1 MATNL
6 ALQLQVIEPDT
17 DLNSIMIGNSR
28 YSDDIWDL
36 RPFITAKSTKES
48 QKYIRFEYISDAD
61 MKKTVKQYA
70 YFKLGKTKPK
80 TVRDYINGKFPM
92 FIEYCSINGIHSF
105 ADVTLEDY
113 LNFNLWMKDE
123 KKVATGTGFSTCHAV
138 EEIIRI
144 GQIKGWNVPQFHL
157 PKTETANQLWNT
169 KKSMRTNKTKPIPED
184 VFDKILYHA
193 VHDEKDALTKAGII
207 IQSQTGLRINEVLS
221 IQEGCVKRTSDG
233 YDYMEVTLGKTEK
246 GEPIIH
252 KVFINGLVKNA
263 IAELTEHTAE
273 LRKESGLKELF
284 LCRIKSQ
291 NNKIAPYTETH
302 WNDKKLRYFI
312 ERHDIRDNK
321 GDLYPL
327 TSHQFRSTFVREL
340 IKRKVPIAMIM
351 KQYSHI
357 SIEMTAHYLTLQEE
371 EVKEIY
377 SDMIL
382 SPESKIAGLRAKEI
396 KGKLDDLFHGKTE
409 DEIDD
414 VISGLAKTMSF
425 NPLPTGV
432 CLYDFRRGNCTDGD
446 GCFFY
451 NCPNYITEV
460 QFYPILKDELDLL
473 EKEMARLKELG
484 QEPAYQV
491 QAVKYKYLKPL
502 VESLEVQLNGKES
515 VDCQHFFRQIFLGYF
530 SDIVQAFDT
539 LRKNVCGD
547 DYTSLHNPIVLSSV
561 LPAYGMFH
569 SIQILFL

>member
-28 YSDDIWDL
+28 YSDDVWDL
-36 RPFITAKSTKES
+36 IPFITAKSVQTG
-48 QKYIRFEYISDAD
+48 QKWLRFEYISDAD
-61 MKKTVKQYA
+61 MKETVKQYA
-70 YFKLGKTKPK
+70 YYKLGKTKPQ
-80 TVRDYINGKFPM
+80 TVRNYINGSLPM
-92 FIEYCSINGIHSF
+92 FIEYCSISGIHSF
-105 ADVTLEDY
+105 EDVTLEDY

-123 KKVATGTGFSTCHAV
+123 KKVATGTGCISCHVV

-144 GQIKGWNVPQFHL
+144 GQIKGWNVSQFHL
-157 PKTETANQLWNT
+157 PKTETANQLWNR
-169 KKSMRTNKTKPIPED
+169 KKSMKTNKTKPIPED

-193 VHDEKDALTKAGII
+193 VHDEKDVLTKAGII

-221 IQEGCVKRTSDG
+221 IQEGCVKHTSDG
-233 YDYMEVTLGKTEK
+233 YDYLEVTLGKTEK

-252 KVFINGLVKNA
+252 KVFIHELVKET
-263 IAELTEHTAE
+263 IAELSEYTAA

-284 LCRIKSQ
+284 IIRNHGIRPL
-291 NNKIAPYTETH
+291 NTEK
-302 WNDKKLRYFI
+302 WNWNRLSHFI
-312 ERHDIRDNK
+312 ERYDIRDNK
-321 GDLYPL
+321 GELYPL
-327 TSHQFRSTFVREL
+327 TSHQFRATFVREL

-351 KQYSHI
+351 KQYSHV

-409 DEIDD
+409 AEIDD
-414 VISGLAKTMSF
+414 VITDLAKTMSF

-484 QEPAYQV
+484 QELAYQV

-502 VESLEVQLNGKES
+502 VESLEVQLNDKES
-515 VDCQHFFRQIFLGYF
+515 VG
-530 SDIVQAFDT
+530 
-539 LRKNVCGD
+539 
-547 DYTSLHNPIVLSSV
+547 
-561 LPAYGMFH
+561 
-569 SIQILFL
+569 

>member
-48 QKYIRFEYISDAD
+48 KKYIRFEYISDAD
-61 MKKTVKQYA
+61 MKETVKQYT
-70 YFKLGKTKPK
+70 YYKLGKTKPQ
-80 TVRDYINGKFPM
+80 TVRDYINAKLPM

-105 ADVTLEDY
+105 ADITLEDY

-123 KKVATGTGFSTCHAV
+123 KKVAMQTGFMSCHIV

-144 GQIKGWNVPQFHL
+144 GQIKGWDVPQFHL

-169 KKSMRTNKTKPIPED
+169 KKSMKTNKTKPIPED

-193 VHDEKDALTKAGII
+193 VHDEKDVLTKAGII

-221 IQEGCVKRTSDG
+221 IQKGCVKHTSDG

-252 KVFINGLVKNA
+252 KVFINELVKDV
-263 IAELTEHTAE
+263 IAELSEYTAE

-284 LCRIKSQ
+284 IQRIPKKH
-291 NNKIAPYTETH
+291 NAIDVLA
-302 WNDKKLRYFI
+302 NDGYQAYKLNPFIKRY
-312 ERHDIRDNK
+312 DIRDNK
-321 GDLYPL
+321 GELYPL
-327 TSHQFRSTFVREL
+327 TSHQFRATFVREL

-351 KQYSHI
+351 KQYSHV

-409 DEIDD
+409 AEIDNIITD
-414 VISGLAKTMSF
+414 LAKTMSF

-473 EKEMARLKELG
+473 EKEMARLKKLG

-515 VDCQHFFRQIFLGYF
+515 VG
-530 SDIVQAFDT
+530 
-539 LRKNVCGD
+539 
-547 DYTSLHNPIVLSSV
+547 
-561 LPAYGMFH
+561 
-569 SIQILFL
+569 

>member
-6 ALQLQVIEPDT
+6 ALQLQVIDPDT

-36 RPFITAKSTKES
+36 RPFITAKTTKES
-48 QKYIRFEYISDAD
+48 QKYIHFEYIYDAD
-61 MKKTVKQYA
+61 MQETVKQYA
-70 YFKLGKTKPK
+70 YYKLGKNKPH
-80 TVRDYINGKFPM
+80 TVRNYINSKLPM

-105 ADVTLEDY
+105 TNVTLEDY

-123 KKVATGTGFSTCHAV
+123 KKVAISTGFSICHVV

-157 PKTETANQLWNT
+157 PKTETANQLWT
-169 KKSMRTNKTKPIPED
+169 AKKTMKTNKTKPIPED

-193 VHDEKDALTKAGII
+193 VHDEKDVLTKAGII

-252 KVFINGLVKNA
+252 KVFINELVKDS
-263 IAELTEHTAE
+263 ITELSKYTAK

-284 LCRIKSQ
+284 LCKSAKKK
-291 NNKIAPYTETH
+291 NAINVYSLEH
-302 WNDKKLRYFI
+302 WNDQKLSPFI
-312 ERHDIRDNK
+312 RRHDIRDNK
-321 GDLYPL
+321 GELYSL
-327 TSHQFRSTFVREL
+327 TSHQFRATFVREL

-351 KQYSHI
+351 KQYSHV
-357 SIEMTAHYLTLQEE
+357 SIEMTAHYLALQEE

-409 DEIDD
+409 TEIDD
-414 VISGLAKTMSF
+414 VITDLAKTMSF

-515 VDCQHFFRQIFLGYF
+515 VG
-530 SDIVQAFDT
+530 
-539 LRKNVCGD
+539 
-547 DYTSLHNPIVLSSV
+547 
-561 LPAYGMFH
+561 
-569 SIQILFL
+569 

>member
-6 ALQLQVIEPDT
+6 ALQLQVVEPDT

-28 YSDDIWDL
+28 YSDDVWDL
-36 RPFITAKSTKES
+36 RPFITAKSVQTG
-48 QKYIRFEYISDAD
+48 QKWLRFEYISDAN
-61 MKKTVKQYA
+61 MKETVKQYA

-80 TVRDYINGKFPM
+80 SVRDYINTSLPQ
-92 FIEYCSINGIHSF
+92 FIKYCSTNGIHSF

-123 KKVATGTGFSTCHAV
+123 KKVAMQTGFMSCHVV

-144 GQIKGWNVPQFHL
+144 GQIKGWDVPQFHL

-169 KKSMRTNKTKPIPED
+169 NKSMRTNKTKPIPED
-184 VFDKILYHA
+184 VFDKILYHV
-193 VHDEKDALTKAGII
+193 VHDEKDVLTKAGII

-221 IQEGCVKRTSDG
+221 IQEGCVKRTADG

-252 KVFINGLVKNA
+252 KVFINDLVKDA
-263 IAELTEHTAE
+263 IAELTKHTAE

-284 LCRIKSQ
+284 IVRNHGIRALNGSKWVGKRL
-291 NNKIAPYTETH
+291 PH
-302 WNDKKLRYFI
+302 FI

-321 GDLYPL
+321 GELYPL
-327 TSHQFRSTFVREL
+327 TSHQFRATFVREL

-351 KQYSHI
+351 KQYSHV

-409 DEIDD
+409 AEIDD

-432 CLYDFRRGNCTDGD
+432 CLYDFRRGNCTNGD

-515 VDCQHFFRQIFLGYF
+515 VG
-530 SDIVQAFDT
+530 
-539 LRKNVCGD
+539 
-547 DYTSLHNPIVLSSV
+547 
-561 LPAYGMFH
+561 
-569 SIQILFL
+569 

>member
-36 RPFITAKSTKES
+36 RPFITTKSTKES

-70 YFKLGKTKPK
+70 YYKLGKMKPQ
-80 TVRDYINGKFPM
+80 TVRSYINSNLPM
-92 FIEYCSINGIHSF
+92 FIEYCFISDIHSF
-105 ADVTLEDY
+105 EDVTLEDY

-123 KKVATGTGFSTCHAV
+123 KKVALQTGFMSCHVV
-138 EEIIRI
+138 EEIIRV

-157 PKTETANQLWNT
+157 PKTETASQLWNR
-169 KKSMRTNKTKPIPED
+169 KKSMKTNKTKPIPED

-193 VHDEKDALTKAGII
+193 VHDEKDVLTKAGII

-221 IQEGCVKRTSDG
+221 IQEGCVKHTSDG

-252 KVFINGLVKNA
+252 KVFINELVKET
-263 IAELTEHTAE
+263 IAELSEYTAE

-284 LCRIKSQ
+284 I
-291 NNKIAPYTETH
+291 I
-302 WNDKKLRYFI
+302 RYHGIRVLNGGKWVEKRLPHFI

-321 GDLYPL
+321 GELYPL
-327 TSHQFRSTFVREL
+327 TSHQFRATFVREL

-351 KQYSHI
+351 KQYSHV

-396 KGKLDDLFHGKTE
+396 KSKLDGLFHGKTE

-414 VISGLAKTMSF
+414 VITDLAKTMSF

-473 EKEMARLKELG
+473 EKEMARLKKLG

-515 VDCQHFFRQIFLGYF
+515 VR
-530 SDIVQAFDT
+530 
-539 LRKNVCGD
+539 
-547 DYTSLHNPIVLSSV
+547 
-561 LPAYGMFH
+561 
-569 SIQILFL
+569 

>member
-17 DLNSIMIGNSR
+17 DLSSIMIGNSR
-28 YSDDIWDL
+28 YSDDVWDL

-48 QKYIRFEYISDAD
+48 HKYIRFEYISDAD
-61 MKKTVKQYA
+61 MKETVKQYA
-70 YFKLGKTKPK
+70 YYKLGKTKPE
-80 TVRDYINGKFPM
+80 TVRNYINSSLPM
-92 FIEYCSINGIHSF
+92 FIEFCSLNGIHNF

-123 KKVATGTGFSTCHAV
+123 KKVATSTGNSACHVV

-169 KKSMRTNKTKPIPED
+169 KKSMKTNKTKPIPED

-252 KVFINGLVKNA
+252 KVFINNLVKDA
-263 IAELTEHTAE
+263 IAELSEYTAE

-284 LCRIKSQ
+284 LCKNRNKGNLIDVYNTDRFGLRKYNAFIK
-291 NNKIAPYTETH
+291 KY
-302 WNDKKLRYFI
+302 
-312 ERHDIRDNK
+312 DIRDNK
-321 GDLYPL
+321 GELYQL
-327 TSHQFRSTFVREL
+327 ASHQFRATFVREL

-351 KQYSHI
+351 KQYSHV

-409 DEIDD
+409 AEIDD
-414 VISGLAKTMSF
+414 VITDLAKTMSF

-484 QEPAYQV
+484 HEREWQKQYI
-491 QAVKYKYLKPL
+491 KYKYLKPL

-515 VDCQHFFRQIFLGYF
+515 VG
-530 SDIVQAFDT
+530 
-539 LRKNVCGD
+539 
-547 DYTSLHNPIVLSSV
+547 
-561 LPAYGMFH
+561 
-569 SIQILFL
+569 

>member
-17 DLNSIMIGNSR
+17 DLNSIMIGSSR
-28 YSDDIWDL
+28 YSDDVWDL
-36 RPFITAKSTKES
+36 RPFITAKTTVES

-61 MKKTVKQYA
+61 MKETVKQYT
-70 YFKLGKTKPK
+70 YYKLGKTKPK
-80 TVRDYINGKFPM
+80 TVRIYINGSLPM
-92 FIEYCSINGIHSF
+92 FIEYCSTNGIHSF
-105 ADVTLEDY
+105 VDVTLEDY

-123 KKVATGTGFSTCHAV
+123 KKVAMQTGFMSCHVV

-169 KKSMRTNKTKPIPED
+169 KSSMRTNKTKPIPED

-193 VHDEKDALTKAGII
+193 VHDEKDVLTKAGII

-252 KVFINGLVKNA
+252 KVFINNLVKDA
-263 IAELTEHTAE
+263 IAELSEYTAE

-284 LCRIKSQ
+284 LCRNWGIQ
-291 NNKIAPYTETH
+291 VLKIQGWTGKRLPH
-302 WNDKKLRYFI
+302 FI
-312 ERHDIRDNK
+312 ERHDIRNNK
-321 GDLYPL
+321 GELYPL
-327 TSHQFRSTFVREL
+327 KSHQFRATFVREL
-340 IKRKVPIAMIM
+340 IKRKMPIAMIM
-351 KQYSHI
+351 KQYSHV

-409 DEIDD
+409 AEIDD
-414 VISGLAKTMSF
+414 VITDLAKTMSF

-502 VESLEVQLNGKES
+502 VESLEVQLN
-515 VDCQHFFRQIFLGYF
+515 V
-530 SDIVQAFDT
+530 
-539 LRKNVCGD
+539 
-547 DYTSLHNPIVLSSV
+547 
-561 LPAYGMFH
+561 
-569 SIQILFL
+569 

>member
-70 YFKLGKTKPK
+70 YYKLGKMKPQ
-80 TVRDYINGKFPM
+80 TVRAYINSNLPM
-92 FIEYCSINGIHSF
+92 FIEYCSISGIHSF
-105 ADVTLEDY
+105 EDVTLEDY

-123 KKVATGTGFSTCHAV
+123 KKVATSTGFSTCHVV

-169 KKSMRTNKTKPIPED
+169 KKSMKTNKTKPIPED
-184 VFDKILYHA
+184 VFDKILYRA
-193 VHDEKDALTKAGII
+193 VHDEKDVLTKAGII

-221 IQEGCVKRTSDG
+221 IQEGCVKHTSDG

-252 KVFINGLVKNA
+252 KVFINELVKDA
-263 IAELTEHTAE
+263 IAELSEYTAE

-284 LCRIKSQ
+284 IQRI
-291 NNKIAPYTETH
+291 T
-302 WNDKKLRYFI
+302 KKHNVIDVLAKDGYQAYKLNPFIKRY
-312 ERHDIRDNK
+312 DIRDNK
-321 GDLYPL
+321 GELYPL
-327 TSHQFRSTFVREL
+327 TSHQFRATFVREL
-340 IKRKVPIAMIM
+340 IKRKAPIAMIM
-351 KQYSHI
+351 KQYSHV

-382 SPESKIAGLRAKEI
+382 SPKSKIAGLRAKEI

-414 VISGLAKTMSF
+414 VITDLAKTMSF

-473 EKEMARLKELG
+473 EKEMTRLKELG
-484 QEPAYQV
+484 HEREWQKQYI
-491 QAVKYKYLKPL
+491 KYKYLKPL
-502 VESLEVQLNGKES
+502 VGSLEVQLNGKES
-515 VDCQHFFRQIFLGYF
+515 VG
-530 SDIVQAFDT
+530 
-539 LRKNVCGD
+539 
-547 DYTSLHNPIVLSSV
+547 
-561 LPAYGMFH
+561 
-569 SIQILFL
+569 

>member
-17 DLNSIMIGNSR
+17 DLNSIMIGNSN
-28 YSDDIWDL
+28 YYDDVWDL

-48 QKYIRFEYISDAD
+48 QKYIRFEYIADVD
-61 MKKTVKQYA
+61 MKETVKQYA
-70 YFKLGKTKPK
+70 YYKLGKMKPQ
-80 TVRDYINGKFPM
+80 TVQNYINSNLPM
-92 FIEYCSINGIHSF
+92 FIEYCAINGIHSF

-113 LNFNLWMKDE
+113 LNFNLWMKND
-123 KKVATGTGFSTCHAV
+123 KKVAVGTGNSSCHVV

-144 GQIKGWNVPQFHL
+144 GQIKEWDVPTFHL
-157 PKTETANQLWNT
+157 PKAETANQLWNI
-169 KKSMRTNKTKPIPED
+169 KKSMKTNKTKPIPED

-193 VHDEKDALTKAGII
+193 VHDEKDVVTKAGII
-207 IQSQTGLRINEVLS
+207 IQSQTGLRISEVLS

-252 KVFINGLVKNA
+252 KVFINELVKNT
-263 IAELTEHTAE
+263 IKELSDFTEP
-273 LRKESGLKELF
+273 LRKESGLTELF
-284 LCRIKSQ
+284 LCKSAKKK
-291 NNKIAPYTETH
+291 NAINVYSLEH
-302 WNDKKLRYFI
+302 WNDQKLMPFI
-312 ERHDIRDNK
+312 KRWDIRGNK
-321 GDLYPL
+321 GELYPL
-327 TSHQFRSTFVREL
+327 TSHKFRATFVREL

-351 KQYSHI
+351 KQYSHV

-414 VISGLAKTMSF
+414 VITDLAKTMSF

-484 QEPAYQV
+484 HEREWQKQYI
-491 QAVKYKYLKPL
+491 KYKYLKPL

-515 VDCQHFFRQIFLGYF
+515 VG
-530 SDIVQAFDT
+530 
-539 LRKNVCGD
+539 
-547 DYTSLHNPIVLSSV
+547 
-561 LPAYGMFH
+561 
-569 SIQILFL
+569 

>member
-17 DLNSIMIGNSR
+17 DLNNIMIGNSN
-28 YSDDIWDL
+28 YNDDVWDL
-36 RPFITAKSTKES
+36 KPFITAKSTKES

-61 MKKTVKQYA
+61 MKETVKQYT
-70 YFKLGKTKPK
+70 YYKLGKTKPQ
-80 TVRDYINGKFPM
+80 TVRDYINAKLPM

-105 ADVTLEDY
+105 ADITLEDY

-123 KKVATGTGFSTCHAV
+123 KKVAQQTGFASCHVV

-157 PKTETANQLWNT
+157 PKTETACQLWPVQ
-169 KKSMRTNKTKPIPED
+169 KSMKSNKTKPIPED

-193 VHDEKDALTKAGII
+193 VHDEKDVLTKAGII

-233 YDYMEVTLGKTEK
+233 YDYIEVTLGKTEK

-252 KVFINGLVKNA
+252 KVFINDLVKDA
-263 IAELTEHTAE
+263 IAELSEYTTE

-291 NNKIAPYTETH
+291 KNEIALYTLTH
-302 WNDKKLRYFI
+302 WNDKKLRFFI
-312 ERHDIRDNK
+312 KRHDIRDNK
-321 GDLYPL
+321 GELYPL
-327 TSHQFRSTFVREL
+327 TSHQFRATFVREL
-340 IKRKVPIAMIM
+340 IKRKIPIAMIM
-351 KQYSHI
+351 KQYSHV

-409 DEIDD
+409 AEIDD
-414 VISGLAKTMSF
+414 VITDLAKTMSF

-432 CLYDFRRGNCTDGD
+432 CLYDFRRGNCADGD
-446 GCFFY
+446 GCFMY

-460 QFYPILKDELDLL
+460 QFYPVLKDELDLL

-484 QEPAYQV
+484 HEREWQRQYI
-491 QAVKYKYLKPL
+491 KYKYLKPL
-502 VESLEVQLNGKES
+502 VDDLEVQLNGEKS
-515 VDCQHFFRQIFLGYF
+515 VG
-530 SDIVQAFDT
+530 
-539 LRKNVCGD
+539 
-547 DYTSLHNPIVLSSV
+547 
-561 LPAYGMFH
+561 
-569 SIQILFL
+569 

>member
-1 MATNL
+1 MSANL
-6 ALQLQVIEPDT
+6 ALQLQVLESDT
-17 DLNSIMIGNSR
+17 DLNTMMVGNSK

-36 RPFITAKSTKES
+36 RPFIKRKTTKES
-48 QKYIRFEYISDAD
+48 HKYILFSYIKDAD
-61 MKKTVKQYA
+61 IKETVKQYA
-70 YFKLGKTKPK
+70 YYKLGKVKPH
-80 TVRDYINGKFPM
+80 TVRGYINGYLPM

-105 ADVTLEDY
+105 ADVSLEDY
-113 LNFNLWMKDE
+113 LTFNLWMKDE
-123 KKVATGTGFSTCHAV
+123 KKVAIGTGHHACHVV

-157 PKTETANQLWNT
+157 PKTETACQLWPFQKT
-169 KKSMRTNKTKPIPED
+169 MKTNKTKPIPED

-193 VHDEKDALTKAGII
+193 VHDEKDILTKAGII

-221 IQEGCVKRTSDG
+221 IREGCVKRTSDG

-252 KVFINGLVKNA
+252 KVFINELVKNV
-263 IAELTEHTAE
+263 ITELSEATTE

-284 LCRIKSQ
+284 LFKHGNIRVIPTTKW
-291 NNKIAPYTETH
+291 TENRLPTFIRK
-302 WNDKKLRYFI
+302 WNIQDS
-312 ERHDIRDNK
+312 K
-321 GDLYPL
+321 GNLYPL
-327 TSHQFRSTFVREL
+327 TSHQFRTTFVREL
-340 IKRKVPIAMIM
+340 IKRKVPISMIM
-351 KQYSHI
+351 KQYSHV

-396 KGKLDDLFHGKTE
+396 KGKLDTLFHGKTE
-409 DEIDD
+409 EEIDD
-414 VISGLAKTMSF
+414 VISNLSKTMSF

-484 QEPAYQV
+484 HEREWQKQYI
-491 QAVKYKYLKPL
+491 KHKYLKPL
-502 VESLEVQLNGKES
+502 VESLEVQLDGKES
-515 VDCQHFFRQIFLGYF
+515 VG
-530 SDIVQAFDT
+530 
-539 LRKNVCGD
+539 
-547 DYTSLHNPIVLSSV
+547 
-561 LPAYGMFH
+561 
-569 SIQILFL
+569 

>member
-1 MATNL
+1 METNL
-6 ALQLQVIEPDT
+6 ALQLQVIEPNT
-17 DLNSIMIGNSR
+17 DLSSIMIGNSR
-28 YSDDIWDL
+28 YSDDAWDL
-36 RPFITAKSTKES
+36 RPFITAKTTNES
-48 QKYIRFEYISDAD
+48 HKYIRFEYISDVD
-61 MKKTVKQYA
+61 MKETVKQYA
-70 YFKLGKTKPK
+70 YYKLGKSKPK
-80 TVRDYINGKFPM
+80 TVRVYINGSLPM

-105 ADVTLEDY
+105 ADITLEDY

-123 KKVATGTGFSTCHAV
+123 KKVATGTGFITCHVV

-169 KKSMRTNKTKPIPED
+169 KKSMKTNKTKPIPED

-193 VHDEKDALTKAGII
+193 IHDEKDVLTKAGII
-207 IQSQTGLRINEVLS
+207 IQSQTGLRINEGLS

-252 KVFINGLVKNA
+252 KVFINNLVKDA
-263 IAELTEHTAE
+263 IAELSEYTAE

-284 LCRIKSQ
+284 LCKNRNKGNLIDVYNSDRFGLRKYNAFIK
-291 NNKIAPYTETH
+291 KY
-302 WNDKKLRYFI
+302 
-312 ERHDIRDNK
+312 DIRDNK
-321 GDLYPL
+321 GELYQL
-327 TSHQFRSTFVREL
+327 ASHQFRATFVREL

-351 KQYSHI
+351 KQYSHV

-409 DEIDD
+409 DEING
-414 VISGLAKTMSF
+414 VITDLAKTMSF

-502 VESLEVQLNGKES
+502 VESLEVQLN
-515 VDCQHFFRQIFLGYF
+515 V
-530 SDIVQAFDT
+530 
-539 LRKNVCGD
+539 
-547 DYTSLHNPIVLSSV
+547 
-561 LPAYGMFH
+561 
-569 SIQILFL
+569 

>member
-17 DLNSIMIGNSR
+17 DLNSIMIGNSN
-28 YSDDIWDL
+28 YNDDVWDL

-48 QKYIRFEYISDAD
+48 QKYIRFEYIADVD
-61 MKKTVKQYA
+61 MKETVKQYT
-70 YFKLGKTKPK
+70 YYKLGKTKPQ
-80 TVRDYINGKFPM
+80 TVQNYINSSLPM
-92 FIEYCSINGIHSF
+92 FIEYCSLNGIHSF
-105 ADVTLEDY
+105 SDVTLEDY
-113 LNFNLWMKDE
+113 LNFNLWMKND
-123 KKVATGTGFSTCHAV
+123 KKVAVGTGNISCHVV

-144 GQIKGWNVPQFHL
+144 GQIKGWNVPTFHL
-157 PKTETANQLWNT
+157 PKTDTANQLWNT
-169 KKSMRTNKTKPIPED
+169 KKSMKTNKTKPIPED

-193 VHDEKDALTKAGII
+193 VHDEKDVLTKSGII

-252 KVFINGLVKNA
+252 KVFINELVKNT
-263 IAELTEHTAE
+263 IKELSDFTEP
-273 LRKESGLKELF
+273 LRKESGLKEL
-284 LCRIKSQ
+284 LLVKYNGIRVLNVTQ
-291 NNKIAPYTETH
+291 WNANRLTH
-302 WNDKKLRYFI
+302 FI
-312 ERHDIRDNK
+312 ERWDIRNNK
-321 GDLYPL
+321 GELYPL
-327 TSHQFRSTFVREL
+327 TSHQFRATFVREL

-351 KQYSHI
+351 KQYSHV

-414 VISGLAKTMSF
+414 VITDLAKTMSF

-460 QFYPILKDELDLL
+460 QFYPVLKDELDLL
-473 EKEMARLKELG
+473 EKEMTRLKELG
-484 QEPAYQV
+484 HEREWQKQYI
-491 QAVKYKYLKPL
+491 KYKYLKPL
-502 VESLEVQLNGKES
+502 VGSLEVQLNGKES
-515 VDCQHFFRQIFLGYF
+515 VG
-530 SDIVQAFDT
+530 
-539 LRKNVCGD
+539 
-547 DYTSLHNPIVLSSV
+547 
-561 LPAYGMFH
+561 
-569 SIQILFL
+569 

>member
-1 MATNL
+1 METNL
-6 ALQLQVIEPDT
+6 ALQLQVIEPNT
-17 DLNSIMIGNSR
+17 DLSSIMIGNSR
-28 YSDDIWDL
+28 YSDDAWDL
-36 RPFITAKSTKES
+36 RPFITAKTTNES
-48 QKYIRFEYISDAD
+48 HKYIRFEYISDVD
-61 MKKTVKQYA
+61 MKETVKQYA
-70 YFKLGKTKPK
+70 YYKLGKSKPK
-80 TVRDYINGKFPM
+80 TVRVYINGSLPM
-92 FIEYCSINGIHSF
+92 FIEYCPINGIHSF
-105 ADVTLEDY
+105 ADITLEDY

-123 KKVATGTGFSTCHAV
+123 KKVATGTGFITCHVV

-169 KKSMRTNKTKPIPED
+169 KKSMKTNKTKPIPED

-193 VHDEKDALTKAGII
+193 IHDEKDVLTKAGII

-252 KVFINGLVKNA
+252 KVFINNLVKDA
-263 IAELTEHTAE
+263 IAELSEYTAE

-284 LCRIKSQ
+284 LCKNRNKGNLIDVYNSDRFGLRKYNAFIK
-291 NNKIAPYTETH
+291 KY
-302 WNDKKLRYFI
+302 
-312 ERHDIRDNK
+312 DIRDNK
-321 GDLYPL
+321 GELYQL
-327 TSHQFRSTFVREL
+327 ASHQFRATFVREL

-351 KQYSHI
+351 KQYSHV

-409 DEIDD
+409 DEING
-414 VISGLAKTMSF
+414 VITDLAKTMSF

-502 VESLEVQLNGKES
+502 VESLEVQLN
-515 VDCQHFFRQIFLGYF
+515 V
-530 SDIVQAFDT
+530 
-539 LRKNVCGD
+539 
-547 DYTSLHNPIVLSSV
+547 
-561 LPAYGMFH
+561 
-569 SIQILFL
+569 

>member
-1 MATNL
+1 METNL
-6 ALQLQVIEPDT
+6 ALQLQVIEPNT
-17 DLNSIMIGNSR
+17 DLSSIMIGNSR
-28 YSDDIWDL
+28 YSDDAWDL
-36 RPFITAKSTKES
+36 RPFITAKTTNES
-48 QKYIRFEYISDAD
+48 HKYIRFEYISDVD
-61 MKKTVKQYA
+61 MKETVKQYA
-70 YFKLGKTKPK
+70 YYKLGKSKPK
-80 TVRDYINGKFPM
+80 TVRVYINGSLPM

-105 ADVTLEDY
+105 ADITLEDY

-123 KKVATGTGFSTCHAV
+123 KKVATGTGFITCHVV

-169 KKSMRTNKTKPIPED
+169 KKSMKTNKTKPIPED

-193 VHDEKDALTKAGII
+193 IHDEKDVLTKAGII

-252 KVFINGLVKNA
+252 KVFINNLVKDA
-263 IAELTEHTAE
+263 IAELSEYTAE

-284 LCRIKSQ
+284 LCKNRNKGNLIDVYNSDRFGLRKYNAFIK
-291 NNKIAPYTETH
+291 KY
-302 WNDKKLRYFI
+302 
-312 ERHDIRDNK
+312 DIRDNK
-321 GDLYPL
+321 GELYQL
-327 TSHQFRSTFVREL
+327 ASHKFRATFVREL

-351 KQYSHI
+351 KQYSHV

-409 DEIDD
+409 DEING
-414 VISGLAKTMSF
+414 VITDLAKTMSF

-502 VESLEVQLNGKES
+502 VESLEVQLN
-515 VDCQHFFRQIFLGYF
+515 V
-530 SDIVQAFDT
+530 
-539 LRKNVCGD
+539 
-547 DYTSLHNPIVLSSV
+547 
-561 LPAYGMFH
+561 
-569 SIQILFL
+569 

>member
-17 DLNSIMIGNSR
+17 DLNSIIIGNSR
-28 YSDDIWDL
+28 YSDDVWDL

-48 QKYIRFEYISDAD
+48 HKYIRFEYISDVD
-61 MKKTVKQYA
+61 MKETVKQYT
-70 YFKLGKTKPK
+70 YYKLGKIKPQ
-80 TVRDYINGKFPM
+80 TVQGYINGNFPM

-157 PKTETANQLWNT
+157 PKTETANQLWNR
-169 KKSMRTNKTKPIPED
+169 KKSMKTNKTKPIPED

-193 VHDEKDALTKAGII
+193 VHDEKDVLTKAGII

-221 IQEGCVKRTSDG
+221 IQEGCVKRTTDG

-252 KVFINGLVKNA
+252 KVFINDLVKDA
-263 IAELTEHTAE
+263 ITELSEYTAE

-291 NNKIAPYTETH
+291 NNKIASYTETH

-351 KQYSHI
+351 KQYSHV

-396 KGKLDDLFHGKTE
+396 KGKLDDLFHGK
-409 DEIDD
+409 
-414 VISGLAKTMSF
+414 LRM
-425 NPLPTGV
+425 
-432 CLYDFRRGNCTDGD
+432 
-446 GCFFY
+446 
-451 NCPNYITEV
+451 
-460 QFYPILKDELDLL
+460 
-473 EKEMARLKELG
+473 RL
-484 QEPAYQV
+484 
-491 QAVKYKYLKPL
+491 
-502 VESLEVQLNGKES
+502 
-515 VDCQHFFRQIFLGYF
+515 
-530 SDIVQAFDT
+530 
-539 LRKNVCGD
+539 
-547 DYTSLHNPIVLSSV
+547 
-561 LPAYGMFH
+561 MM
-569 SIQILFL
+569 

>member
-1 MATNL
+1 MSANL
-6 ALQLQVIEPDT
+6 ALQLQVLEPDT
-17 DLNSIMIGNSR
+17 DLNTTMIGDSK

-36 RPFITAKSTKES
+36 RPFIKLKTTKES
-48 QKYIRFEYISDAD
+48 QKYLLFSYIKDAD
-61 MKKTVKQYA
+61 IKETVKQYA
-70 YFKLGKTKPK
+70 YYKLGKVKPK
-80 TVRDYINGKFPM
+80 TVRDYINGSFPM

-105 ADVTLEDY
+105 ADVSLEDY
-113 LNFNLWMKDE
+113 LTFNLWMKDE
-123 KKVATGTGFSTCHAV
+123 KKVSQQTGFMSCHVV

-157 PKTETANQLWNT
+157 PKTETACQLWPFQKT
-169 KKSMRTNKTKPIPED
+169 MKTNKTKPISED
-184 VFDKILYHA
+184 VFDKILYHV
-193 VHDEKDALTKAGII
+193 VHDEKDILTKAGII

-221 IQEGCVKRTSDG
+221 IREGCVKRTSDG

-252 KVFINGLVKNA
+252 KVFINELVKNV
-263 IAELTEHTAE
+263 IAELSEATAE

-284 LCRIKSQ
+284 VIRNHGIRVL
-291 NNKIAPYTETH
+291 NTERWASNRLPH
-302 WNDKKLRYFI
+302 FI
-312 ERHDIRDNK
+312 ERHDIRDSK
-321 GDLYPL
+321 GNLYPL
-327 TSHQFRSTFVREL
+327 TSHQFRATFVREL
-340 IKRKVPIAMIM
+340 IKRKVPISMIM
-351 KQYSHI
+351 KQYSHV

-396 KGKLDDLFHGKTE
+396 KGKLDTLFHGKTE
-409 DEIDD
+409 EEIDD
-414 VISGLAKTMSF
+414 VITNLSKTMSF

-446 GCFFY
+446 DCFFY

-502 VESLEVQLNGKES
+502 VESLEVQLDGKES
-515 VDCQHFFRQIFLGYF
+515 VG
-530 SDIVQAFDT
+530 
-539 LRKNVCGD
+539 
-547 DYTSLHNPIVLSSV
+547 
-561 LPAYGMFH
+561 
-569 SIQILFL
+569 